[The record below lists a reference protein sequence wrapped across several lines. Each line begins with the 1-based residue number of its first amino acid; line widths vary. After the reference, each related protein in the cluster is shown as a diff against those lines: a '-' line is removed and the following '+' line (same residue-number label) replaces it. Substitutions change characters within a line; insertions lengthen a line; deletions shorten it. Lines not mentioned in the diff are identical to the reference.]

1 MRSNRIIIG
10 AGAAVIFALF
20 AGVQIGT
27 TLSSE
32 DVARSLKKLEDAF
45 IVLEKRYVED
55 VDSDKLAISAIQG
68 MLDDLDPHSIYI
80 DESQI
85 AAVNEN
91 FNASFE
97 GIGIAYELIPDDD
110 GVNVLSVL
118 NVLPGGPS
126 EEVGLQS
133 GDKIIAVDGKSALG
147 FTDAQVKENLKGPRG
162 TKVVVTVRR
171 PGVSSELRFEITRD
185 AVAIVTLDTAYMVD
199 SQTGLIRLNRFART
213 TYDEFKKALRELKQ
227 NGMKRLIL
235 DLRQNSGG
243 YMEMAID
250 ISDEF
255 LTEGQVIVSQ
265 RGRSAEDHQTF
276 RARSGGL
283 WEKEPLIV
291 LVDGSSASASEIV
304 AGALQDHDR
313 ALIVGRRTFGKGLV
327 QKQYRI
333 AGGSV
338 LRVTVA
344 RYYTPSGRLIQTPYK
359 NGDRDDYYL
368 SKADLRHSDGA
379 KSSASLLSEVAD
391 SLKYR
396 TDSGRLV
403 IAGGGIIP
411 DFIVAID
418 SLSELSRAIIGR
430 SLENEFIRE
439 MIDHHAAQLQDTWGD
454 NRAGFLNNFEI
465 DANLSNEF
473 LDFLASRDI
482 LIGDRILEGPESDES
497 TLQQFTEEEWSE
509 SRVFLHTL
517 LKGRLATR
525 LYDRSAFYPV
535 YGKIDHLLNESLT
548 LWSYSQE
555 LAAQYTEAGYQYR

>member
-171 PGVSSELRFEITRD
+171 PGVSSELRFEITKD
-185 AVAIVTLDTAYMVD
+185 AVATVTRNTLPPA
-199 SQTGLIRLNRFART
+199 IRYCF
-213 TYDEFKKALRELKQ
+213 
-227 NGMKRLIL
+227 
-235 DLRQNSGG
+235 
-243 YMEMAID
+243 
-250 ISDEF
+250 
-255 LTEGQVIVSQ
+255 
-265 RGRSAEDHQTF
+265 
-276 RARSGGL
+276 
-283 WEKEPLIV
+283 
-291 LVDGSSASASEIV
+291 
-304 AGALQDHDR
+304 
-313 ALIVGRRTFGKGLV
+313 
-327 QKQYRI
+327 
-333 AGGSV
+333 
-338 LRVTVA
+338 
-344 RYYTPSGRLIQTPYK
+344 
-359 NGDRDDYYL
+359 
-368 SKADLRHSDGA
+368 
-379 KSSASLLSEVAD
+379 
-391 SLKYR
+391 
-396 TDSGRLV
+396 
-403 IAGGGIIP
+403 
-411 DFIVAID
+411 
-418 SLSELSRAIIGR
+418 
-430 SLENEFIRE
+430 
-439 MIDHHAAQLQDTWGD
+439 
-454 NRAGFLNNFEI
+454 
-465 DANLSNEF
+465 
-473 LDFLASRDI
+473 
-482 LIGDRILEGPESDES
+482 
-497 TLQQFTEEEWSE
+497 
-509 SRVFLHTL
+509 
-517 LKGRLATR
+517 
-525 LYDRSAFYPV
+525 
-535 YGKIDHLLNESLT
+535 
-548 LWSYSQE
+548 
-555 LAAQYTEAGYQYR
+555 